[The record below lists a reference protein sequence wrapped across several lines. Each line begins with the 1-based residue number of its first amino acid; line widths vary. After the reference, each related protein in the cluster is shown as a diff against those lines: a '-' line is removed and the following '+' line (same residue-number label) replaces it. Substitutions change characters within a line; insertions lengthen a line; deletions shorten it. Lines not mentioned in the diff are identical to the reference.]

1 MITFALAGLIFFLAG
16 LIQGVTGFGAG
27 LVAIPLLLLII
38 DVKIAVPLVMLN
50 NVLMTSYLSFT
61 FRSVMDWKKIY
72 PLLVG
77 TIPGIIIGS
86 KCLAVIDAHLV
97 RIFLGILLISYS
109 LYNLFAQPRP
119 LAMPK
124 YIGYIAGLLTG
135 FITGIVSAGGPPVI
149 IYTTLTNWSKDQIK
163 ATLAGFFICNSTFT
177 VMVNALSGMTTRLTL
192 QYCVVTM
199 PLIVLGAY
207 LGSHLTD
214 KINRRTYL
222 KIIYTFLIIM
232 GLLMLRS

>member
-16 LIQGVTGFGAG
+16 LIQGITGFGAG

-38 DVKIAVPLVMLN
+38 DVKIAVPLLMLN

-61 FRSVMDWKKIY
+61 YRSILDWRKIY

-77 TIPGIIIGS
+77 TIPGIIIGT
-86 KCLAVIDAHLV
+86 KCLAIIDPHLV
-97 RIFLGILLISYS
+97 RLLLGILLISYS

-119 LAMPK
+119 LNMPG
-124 YIGYIAGLLTG
+124 YIAYIAGLLTG
-135 FITGIVSAGGPPVI
+135 FITGLVSAGGPPVI
-149 IYTTLTNWSKDQIK
+149 IYTTLTDWSKDQIK
-163 ATLAGFFICNSTFT
+163 ATLSGFFICNATFT
-177 VMVNALSGMTTRLTL
+177 VIVHALSGMTTIRTL
-192 QYCVVTM
+192 QYLVVTM

-214 KINRRTYL
+214 TINRRTYL
-222 KIIYTFLIIM
+222 KLIYTFLIIM